1 MNEKLFDTSMWVLY
15 LANFCWIIA
24 YDSFYAMSDYDD
36 DKKLGVNSSITYW
49 EQKSQNYIILFQSL
63 SLVSLIILC
72 YLNDLNFVWYLTIF
86 FAALLFYYQHLISRN
101 NEHLKAFKNNNYVIV
116 GVSTDSPKSHV
127 KFIEKNSLPFDL
139 IADEDKSVHKLFGT
153 WVEKKM
159 YGKTYMGTARKTFL
173 IDENRIITDIIEK
186 VKTKEHTNQILGE

>member
-1 MNEKLFDTSMWVLY
+1 MSLSVGDKVPSFDSTDQNGNSFNLDKFKDQKIVLY
-15 LANFCWIIA
+15 FYPRDNTSGCTAQACDLRDNF
-24 YDSFYAMSDYDD
+24 
-36 DKKLGVNSSITYW
+36 K
-49 EQKSQNYIILFQSL
+49 E
-63 SLVSLIILC
+63 
-72 YLNDLNFVWYLTIF
+72 
-86 FAALLFYYQHLISRN
+86 
-101 NEHLKAFKNNNYVIV
+101 FKNNNYVIV

-173 IDENRIITDIIEK
+173 IDENRVITDIIEK

>member
-1 MNEKLFDTSMWVLY
+1 MSLSVGDKVPSFDSTDQNGNSFNLDKFKDQKIVLY
-15 LANFCWIIA
+15 FYPRDNTSGCTAQACDLRDNFQ
-24 YDSFYAMSDYDD
+24 
-36 DKKLGVNSSITYW
+36 
-49 EQKSQNYIILFQSL
+49 E
-63 SLVSLIILC
+63 
-72 YLNDLNFVWYLTIF
+72 
-86 FAALLFYYQHLISRN
+86 
-101 NEHLKAFKNNNYVIV
+101 FKNNNYVVV

-127 KFIEKNSLPFDL
+127 KFIEKNNLPFDL

-173 IDENRIITDIIEK
+173 IDENRLITDIIEK

>member
-1 MNEKLFDTSMWVLY
+1 MSLSIGDKVPSFDSTDQNGNSFNLDKFKDQKIVLY
-15 LANFCWIIA
+15 FYPRDNTSGCTTQACDLRDNFQ
-24 YDSFYAMSDYDD
+24 
-36 DKKLGVNSSITYW
+36 
-49 EQKSQNYIILFQSL
+49 E
-63 SLVSLIILC
+63 
-72 YLNDLNFVWYLTIF
+72 
-86 FAALLFYYQHLISRN
+86 
-101 NEHLKAFKNNNYVIV
+101 FKNNNYVIV

-127 KFIEKNSLPFDL
+127 KFIEKNNLPFDL

-173 IDENRIITDIIEK
+173 IDENRLITDIIEK

>member
-1 MNEKLFDTSMWVLY
+1 MSLSIGDKVPSFDSTDQNGNSFNLDKFKDQKIVLY
-15 LANFCWIIA
+15 FYPRDNTSGCTAQACDLRDNFQ
-24 YDSFYAMSDYDD
+24 
-36 DKKLGVNSSITYW
+36 
-49 EQKSQNYIILFQSL
+49 E
-63 SLVSLIILC
+63 
-72 YLNDLNFVWYLTIF
+72 
-86 FAALLFYYQHLISRN
+86 
-101 NEHLKAFKNNNYVIV
+101 FKNNNYVIV
-116 GVSTDSPKSHV
+116 GVSTDSPKSHL

-186 VKTKEHTNQILGE
+186 VKTKDHTNQILGE

>member
-1 MNEKLFDTSMWVLY
+1 MSLSVGDKVPSFDSTDQNGNSFNLDKFKDQKIVLY
-15 LANFCWIIA
+15 FYPRANTSGCTA
-24 YDSFYAMSDYDD
+24 QACDLRD
-36 DKKLGVNSSITYW
+36 N
-49 EQKSQNYIILFQSL
+49 FQ
-63 SLVSLIILC
+63 
-72 YLNDLNFVWYLTIF
+72 
-86 FAALLFYYQHLISRN
+86 
-101 NEHLKAFKNNNYVIV
+101 EFKNNNYVIV

-127 KFIEKNSLPFDL
+127 KFIEKNNLPFDL

-173 IDENRIITDIIEK
+173 IDENRVITDIIEK

>member
-1 MNEKLFDTSMWVLY
+1 MSLSVGDKVPSFDSTDQNGNSFNLNKFKDQKIVLY
-15 LANFCWIIA
+15 FYPRDNTSGCTAQACDLRDNF
-24 YDSFYAMSDYDD
+24 
-36 DKKLGVNSSITYW
+36 K
-49 EQKSQNYIILFQSL
+49 E
-63 SLVSLIILC
+63 
-72 YLNDLNFVWYLTIF
+72 
-86 FAALLFYYQHLISRN
+86 
-101 NEHLKAFKNNNYVIV
+101 FKNNNYVIV

-127 KFIEKNSLPFDL
+127 KFIEKNNLPFDL

-173 IDENRIITDIIEK
+173 IDENRVITDIIEK

>member
-1 MNEKLFDTSMWVLY
+1 MSLSGGDKVPSFDSTDQNGNSFNLDKFKDQKIVLY
-15 LANFCWIIA
+15 FYPRDNTSGCTAQACDLRDNFQ
-24 YDSFYAMSDYDD
+24 
-36 DKKLGVNSSITYW
+36 
-49 EQKSQNYIILFQSL
+49 E
-63 SLVSLIILC
+63 
-72 YLNDLNFVWYLTIF
+72 
-86 FAALLFYYQHLISRN
+86 
-101 NEHLKAFKNNNYVIV
+101 FKNNNYVIV

-127 KFIEKNSLPFDL
+127 KFIEKNNLPFDL

-173 IDENRIITDIIEK
+173 IDENRVITDIIEK

>member
-1 MNEKLFDTSMWVLY
+1 MSLSVGDKVPSFDSTDQNGSIFNLDKFKDQKIVLY
-15 LANFCWIIA
+15 FYPRDNTSGCTAQACDLRDNFQ
-24 YDSFYAMSDYDD
+24 
-36 DKKLGVNSSITYW
+36 
-49 EQKSQNYIILFQSL
+49 E
-63 SLVSLIILC
+63 
-72 YLNDLNFVWYLTIF
+72 
-86 FAALLFYYQHLISRN
+86 
-101 NEHLKAFKNNNYVIV
+101 FKNNNYVIV

-127 KFIEKNSLPFDL
+127 KFIEKNNLPFDL

-173 IDENRIITDIIEK
+173 IDENRVITDIIEK

>member
-1 MNEKLFDTSMWVLY
+1 MSLSVGDKVPSFDSTDQNGNSFNLDKFKDQKIVLY
-15 LANFCWIIA
+15 FYPRDNTSGCTAQACDLRDNF
-24 YDSFYAMSDYDD
+24 
-36 DKKLGVNSSITYW
+36 K
-49 EQKSQNYIILFQSL
+49 E
-63 SLVSLIILC
+63 
-72 YLNDLNFVWYLTIF
+72 
-86 FAALLFYYQHLISRN
+86 
-101 NEHLKAFKNNNYVIV
+101 FKNNNYVII

-127 KFIEKNSLPFDL
+127 KFIEKNNLPFDL

>member
-1 MNEKLFDTSMWVLY
+1 MSLSIGDKVPSFDSTDQNGNSFNLDKFKDQKIVLY
-15 LANFCWIIA
+15 FYPRDNTSGCTAQACDLRDNFQ
-24 YDSFYAMSDYDD
+24 
-36 DKKLGVNSSITYW
+36 
-49 EQKSQNYIILFQSL
+49 E
-63 SLVSLIILC
+63 
-72 YLNDLNFVWYLTIF
+72 
-86 FAALLFYYQHLISRN
+86 
-101 NEHLKAFKNNNYVIV
+101 FKNNNYVIV

-127 KFIEKNSLPFDL
+127 KFIEKNNLPFDL

-173 IDENRIITDIIEK
+173 IDENRVITDIIEK

>member
-1 MNEKLFDTSMWVLY
+1 MSLSIGDKVPSFDSTDQNGNSFNLDKFKDKKIVLY
-15 LANFCWIIA
+15 FYPRDNTSGCTAQACDLRDNFQ
-24 YDSFYAMSDYDD
+24 
-36 DKKLGVNSSITYW
+36 
-49 EQKSQNYIILFQSL
+49 E
-63 SLVSLIILC
+63 
-72 YLNDLNFVWYLTIF
+72 
-86 FAALLFYYQHLISRN
+86 
-101 NEHLKAFKNNNYVIV
+101 FKNNNYVIV

-127 KFIEKNSLPFDL
+127 KFIEKNNLPFDL

-173 IDENRIITDIIEK
+173 IDENRVITNIIEK

>member
-1 MNEKLFDTSMWVLY
+1 MSLSVGDKVPSFDSTDQNGNSFNLDKFKDQKIVLY
-15 LANFCWIIA
+15 FYPRDNTSGCTAQACDLRDNFQE
-24 YDSFYAMSDYDD
+24 
-36 DKKLGVNSSITYW
+36 L
-49 EQKSQNYIILFQSL
+49 
-63 SLVSLIILC
+63 
-72 YLNDLNFVWYLTIF
+72 
-86 FAALLFYYQHLISRN
+86 
-101 NEHLKAFKNNNYVIV
+101 KNNNYVIV

-127 KFIEKNSLPFDL
+127 KFIEKNNLPFDL

-173 IDENRIITDIIEK
+173 IDENRVITDIIEK

>member
-1 MNEKLFDTSMWVLY
+1 MSLSVGDKVPSFDSTDQNGNSFNLDKFKDRKIVLY
-15 LANFCWIIA
+15 FYPRDNTSGCTAQACDLRDNFQ
-24 YDSFYAMSDYDD
+24 
-36 DKKLGVNSSITYW
+36 
-49 EQKSQNYIILFQSL
+49 E
-63 SLVSLIILC
+63 
-72 YLNDLNFVWYLTIF
+72 
-86 FAALLFYYQHLISRN
+86 
-101 NEHLKAFKNNNYVIV
+101 FKNNNYVIV

-127 KFIEKNSLPFDL
+127 KFIEKNNLPFDL

-173 IDENRIITDIIEK
+173 IDENRVITDIIEK

>member
-1 MNEKLFDTSMWVLY
+1 MSLSVGDKVPSFDATDQNGNSFNLDNFKDQKIVLY
-15 LANFCWIIA
+15 FYPRDNTSGCTAQACDLRDNFQ
-24 YDSFYAMSDYDD
+24 
-36 DKKLGVNSSITYW
+36 
-49 EQKSQNYIILFQSL
+49 E
-63 SLVSLIILC
+63 
-72 YLNDLNFVWYLTIF
+72 
-86 FAALLFYYQHLISRN
+86 
-101 NEHLKAFKNNNYVIV
+101 FKNNNYVIV

-127 KFIEKNSLPFDL
+127 KFIEKNNLPFDL

-173 IDENRIITDIIEK
+173 IDENRVITDIIEK

>member
-1 MNEKLFDTSMWVLY
+1 MSLSVGDKVPSFDSTDQNGNSFNLDKFKDQKIVLY
-15 LANFCWIIA
+15 FYPRDKTSGCTAQACDLRDNFQ
-24 YDSFYAMSDYDD
+24 
-36 DKKLGVNSSITYW
+36 
-49 EQKSQNYIILFQSL
+49 E
-63 SLVSLIILC
+63 
-72 YLNDLNFVWYLTIF
+72 
-86 FAALLFYYQHLISRN
+86 
-101 NEHLKAFKNNNYVIV
+101 FKNNNYVIV

-127 KFIEKNSLPFDL
+127 KFIEKNNLPFDL

-173 IDENRIITDIIEK
+173 IDENRVITDIIEK

>member
-1 MNEKLFDTSMWVLY
+1 MSLSIGDKVPSFDSTDQKGNSFNLDKFKDQKIVLY
-15 LANFCWIIA
+15 FYPRDNTSGCTAQACDLRDNFQ
-24 YDSFYAMSDYDD
+24 
-36 DKKLGVNSSITYW
+36 
-49 EQKSQNYIILFQSL
+49 E
-63 SLVSLIILC
+63 
-72 YLNDLNFVWYLTIF
+72 
-86 FAALLFYYQHLISRN
+86 
-101 NEHLKAFKNNNYVIV
+101 FKNNNYVIV

-127 KFIEKNSLPFDL
+127 KFIEKNNLPFDL

-186 VKTKEHTNQILGE
+186 VKTKDHTNQILGE

>member
-1 MNEKLFDTSMWVLY
+1 MSLSIGDKVPSFDSTDQNGNSFNLDKFKDQKIVLY
-15 LANFCWIIA
+15 FYPRDNTSGCTAQACDLRDNFQ
-24 YDSFYAMSDYDD
+24 
-36 DKKLGVNSSITYW
+36 
-49 EQKSQNYIILFQSL
+49 E
-63 SLVSLIILC
+63 
-72 YLNDLNFVWYLTIF
+72 
-86 FAALLFYYQHLISRN
+86 
-101 NEHLKAFKNNNYVIV
+101 FKNNNYVIV

-173 IDENRIITDIIEK
+173 IDENRVITDIIEK

>member
-1 MNEKLFDTSMWVLY
+1 MSLSVGDKVPSFDSTDQNGNSFNLDKFKDQKIVLY
-15 LANFCWIIA
+15 FYPRDNTSGCTAQACDLRDNFQ
-24 YDSFYAMSDYDD
+24 
-36 DKKLGVNSSITYW
+36 
-49 EQKSQNYIILFQSL
+49 E
-63 SLVSLIILC
+63 
-72 YLNDLNFVWYLTIF
+72 
-86 FAALLFYYQHLISRN
+86 
-101 NEHLKAFKNNNYVIV
+101 FKNNNFVIV

-127 KFIEKNSLPFDL
+127 KFIEKNNLPFDL

>member
-1 MNEKLFDTSMWVLY
+1 MSLSIGDKVPSFDSTDQKGNSFNLDKFKDQKVVLY
-15 LANFCWIIA
+15 FYPRDNTSGCTAQACDLRDNF
-24 YDSFYAMSDYDD
+24 
-36 DKKLGVNSSITYW
+36 
-49 EQKSQNYIILFQSL
+49 QK
-63 SLVSLIILC
+63 
-72 YLNDLNFVWYLTIF
+72 
-86 FAALLFYYQHLISRN
+86 
-101 NEHLKAFKNNNYVIV
+101 FKNNNYVIV

-127 KFIEKNSLPFDL
+127 KFIEKNNLPFDL

-173 IDENRIITDIIEK
+173 IDENRVITDIIEK

>member
-1 MNEKLFDTSMWVLY
+1 MSLSVGDKVPSFDSTDQNGNSFNLDKFKDQKIVLY
-15 LANFCWIIA
+15 FYPRDNTSGCTAQACDLRDNFQ
-24 YDSFYAMSDYDD
+24 
-36 DKKLGVNSSITYW
+36 
-49 EQKSQNYIILFQSL
+49 E
-63 SLVSLIILC
+63 
-72 YLNDLNFVWYLTIF
+72 
-86 FAALLFYYQHLISRN
+86 
-101 NEHLKAFKNNNYVIV
+101 FKNNNYVIV

-186 VKTKEHTNQILGE
+186 VKTKDHTNQILGE

>member
-1 MNEKLFDTSMWVLY
+1 MSLSVGDKVPSFDSTDQNGNSFNLDKFKDQKIVLY
-15 LANFCWIIA
+15 FYPRDNTSGCTAQACDLRDNFQ
-24 YDSFYAMSDYDD
+24 
-36 DKKLGVNSSITYW
+36 
-49 EQKSQNYIILFQSL
+49 E
-63 SLVSLIILC
+63 
-72 YLNDLNFVWYLTIF
+72 
-86 FAALLFYYQHLISRN
+86 
-101 NEHLKAFKNNNYVIV
+101 FKNNNYVIV
-116 GVSTDSPKSHV
+116 VVSTDSPKSHV
-127 KFIEKNSLPFDL
+127 KFIEKNNLPFDL